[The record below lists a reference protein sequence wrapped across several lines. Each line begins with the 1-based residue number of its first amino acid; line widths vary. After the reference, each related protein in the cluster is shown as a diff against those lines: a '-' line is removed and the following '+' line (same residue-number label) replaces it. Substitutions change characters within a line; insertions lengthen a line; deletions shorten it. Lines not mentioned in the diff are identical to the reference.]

1 MFVFQYEIK
10 FTKRLLNLKAKTK
23 TERKTEMETDSDRD
37 LWNLMDLLDLV
48 DHLRTLWC
56 LGSLAVK
63 LIFTKSI
70 VGTNTVNKLL
80 IIGLPIVTS
89 TTIAFNLSIFDLHIR
104 ILVNV

>member
-1 MFVFQYEIK
+1 M
-10 FTKRLLNLKAKTK
+10 
-23 TERKTEMETDSDRD
+23 
-37 LWNLMDLLDLV
+37 
-48 DHLRTLWC
+48 
-56 LGSLAVK
+56 K

>member
-1 MFVFQYEIK
+1 MG
-10 FTKRLLNLKAKTK
+10 TKRLLNLKAKTK

-37 LWNLMDLLDLV
+37 LWNLMDLLDLLDLL
-48 DHLRTLWC
+48 DHLRTLWR